1 MPNEK
6 AAKAEAMYHDGMKLV
21 DIARKLDVPPGT
33 VRRWKSTYHWDGN
46 SKKKQNERSDNKSER
61 SDKSETRHRGGQ
73 IGNNNALK
81 NATYASEYWKN
92 ISDEERAMMADMPT
106 DEELNGGIV
115 GYGLSNIVCAFFGG
129 LPTAT
134 YSQNVGIVGSTKVVA
149 KRVFETSAIIIL
161 IAGLIPKFSSVLT
174 TIPYCVLGGA
184 TVSVFASIAMTG
196 IKLITTAPMDFR
208 NTTVVGLSIALGMGV
223 TQANAALA
231 TFPAWVTTI
240 FGKSPV
246 VLATITAVFLNL
258 VLPKNSD

>member
-1 MPNEK
+1 MHPGLRYQNHFGVTFEPSSCV
-6 AAKAEAMYHDGMKLV
+6 AIGVLFAINSIQAIGDFSATTTGG
-21 DIARKLDVPPGT
+21 LD
-33 VRRWKSTYHWDGN
+33 R
-46 SKKKQNERSDNKSER
+46 
-61 SDKSETRHRGGQ
+61 
-73 IGNNNALK
+73 
-81 NATYASEYWKN
+81 
-92 ISDEERAMMADMPT
+92 MPT
-106 DEELNGGIV
+106 DEELSGGIV
-115 GYGLSNIVCAFFGG
+115 GYGLSNIFCAVFGG

-231 TFPAWVTTI
+231 TFPEWVTTI

-258 VLPKNSD
+258 VLPKSEQS

>member
-1 MPNEK
+1 MARVPNEK

-106 DEELNGGIV
+106 DEEFMLI
-115 GYGLSNIVCAFFGG
+115 
-129 LPTAT
+129 
-134 YSQNVGIVGSTKVVA
+134 
-149 KRVFETSAIIIL
+149 ETL
-161 IAGLIPKFSSVLT
+161 K
-174 TIPYCVLGGA
+174 
-184 TVSVFASIAMTG
+184 
-196 IKLITTAPMDFR
+196 
-208 NTTVVGLSIALGMGV
+208 
-223 TQANAALA
+223 LA
-231 TFPAWVTTI
+231 TLRERRYMAL
-240 FGKSPV
+240 
-246 VLATITAVFLNL
+246 LARYNELL
-258 VLPKNSD
+258 KNSPDGMILKEDIRVDAVEQMQIIESELTRVQKLKIKTLESLAKIRAGKATDGDSELIDDWIKAVEGCEDDD

>member
-1 MPNEK
+1 
-6 AAKAEAMYHDGMKLV
+6 
-21 DIARKLDVPPGT
+21 
-33 VRRWKSTYHWDGN
+33 
-46 SKKKQNERSDNKSER
+46 
-61 SDKSETRHRGGQ
+61 
-73 IGNNNALK
+73 
-81 NATYASEYWKN
+81 
-92 ISDEERAMMADMPT
+92 MPT
-106 DEELNGGIV
+106 DEELSGGIV
-115 GYGLSNIVCAFFGG
+115 GYGLSNIFCAVFGG

-161 IAGLIPKFSSVLT
+161 IAELIPKFSSVLT